1 MEERKLLKLKDDLN
15 EEEEENLISLEK
27 MIAEA
32 CEEINRSKVIENFKD
47 IDGGDDNLSH
57 QGVWK
62 AKQKYFPKIKPNLPV
77 GKKNLKKQMIT
88 NPEEL
93 KQLYLDTF
101 KYRLRQRP
109 VKPGFENILDLQE
122 ELFKLRLE
130 SAKKK
135 KTAPWNMKDLDL
147 ALRSL
152 KRGKCR
158 DPDGLLREIFKEGV
172 IGEDLKSSLLVML
185 NKIKMTGYF
194 PSFMKVTNISAIYK
208 GKGEVTDLESDRG
221 IFLVSIFRTILMT
234 LIYKEKYDV
243 IELSMSDSNIGARKQ
258 KNIRNHIFIVNCIIQ
273 DVLSKKSKEP
283 IDIMVLDYK
292 QMFDSE
298 CLFECMNDL
307 FEAGVDDD
315 MFALVYEANREN
327 FVAVN
332 TPHGISKRETVKEI
346 VMQGDVLAPLI
357 SSLQVDTIG
366 KECLEEE
373 KHLFH
378 YKDLVPIPPLGL
390 VDDLFTISKCG
401 LETEKLNRFINNKTA
416 LKRLQFGTS
425 KCVKLHVGRQCNPS
439 LCKDLY
445 VDSWNLEVVTDPETG
460 KYFQKES
467 FDGPVKMATKTEQ
480 KYLGDII
487 SIDGKQTKNVQ
498 ARKNKALG
506 TITQIIQ
513 ILETVFFGK
522 YHFEVAMILRSSL
535 LLSSLLL
542 NSEAWVNLSDKDI
555 RSLEQ
560 TDEHLLGKILDSESR
575 TSNAFKYLELGIYPI
590 RFEIMKRKIIYLQY
604 ILQQDKD
611 SMIYKV
617 FKATLE
623 NPLKNDF
630 VRTCQKYLEKLN
642 IKSSFEE
649 IERMSK
655 LTFKKL
661 VKEKTKK
668 AAFIYLIEEKKKQ
681 SKITDVKYERLEM
694 QEYLMEGN
702 KNTKLSKLI
711 FKARGR
717 TLAIKTH
724 KKWKFDDNICVGC
737 EDKME
742 TENEFL
748 TCRGLG
754 DVENVSYEMVFGESV
769 EDMIK
774 LAKVIRQRLKAREKI
789 LDGPS

>member
-1 MEERKLLKLKDDLN
+1 MYHQKL
-15 EEEEENLISLEK
+15 SL
-27 MIAEA
+27 
-32 CEEINRSKVIENFKD
+32 
-47 IDGGDDNLSH
+47 
-57 QGVWK
+57 
-62 AKQKYFPKIKPNLPV
+62 
-77 GKKNLKKQMIT
+77 
-88 NPEEL
+88 
-93 KQLYLDTF
+93 
-101 KYRLRQRP
+101 
-109 VKPGFENILDLQE
+109 
-122 ELFKLRLE
+122 
-130 SAKKK
+130 
-135 KTAPWNMKDLDL
+135 
-147 ALRSL
+147 
-152 KRGKCR
+152 
-158 DPDGLLREIFKEGV
+158 
-172 IGEDLKSSLLVML
+172 
-185 NKIKMTGYF
+185 
-194 PSFMKVTNISAIYK
+194 
-208 GKGEVTDLESDRG
+208 
-221 IFLVSIFRTILMT
+221 
-234 LIYKEKYDV
+234 
-243 IELSMSDSNIGARKQ
+243 
-258 KNIRNHIFIVNCIIQ
+258 
-273 DVLSKKSKEP
+273 
-283 IDIMVLDYK
+283 
-292 QMFDSE
+292 
-298 CLFECMNDL
+298 
-307 FEAGVDDD
+307 
-315 MFALVYEANREN
+315 
-327 FVAVN
+327 
-332 TPHGISKRETVKEI
+332 TVKEI

-575 TSNAFKYLELGIYPI
+575 PSNAFKYLELGIYPI

-668 AAFIYLIEEKKKQ
+668 AAFI
-681 SKITDVKYERLEM
+681 
-694 QEYLMEGN
+694 
-702 KNTKLSKLI
+702 
-711 FKARGR
+711 
-717 TLAIKTH
+717 
-724 KKWKFDDNICVGC
+724 
-737 EDKME
+737 
-742 TENEFL
+742 
-748 TCRGLG
+748 
-754 DVENVSYEMVFGESV
+754 
-769 EDMIK
+769 
-774 LAKVIRQRLKAREKI
+774 
-789 LDGPS
+789 